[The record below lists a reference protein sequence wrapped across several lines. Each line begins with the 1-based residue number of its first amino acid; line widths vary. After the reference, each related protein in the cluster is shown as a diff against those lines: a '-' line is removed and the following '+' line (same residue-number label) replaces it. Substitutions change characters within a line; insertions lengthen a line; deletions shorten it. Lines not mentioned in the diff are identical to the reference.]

1 MHGIDAD
8 FILNQF
14 QRDLTSEF
22 ILLHCD
28 SQMKLWHCQCN
39 VPVCLSPSATALPGA
54 ALVCA
59 LRILFSGSRRELL
72 HCFPADLSFGQISVV
87 LFSSSTHGLWS
98 GCVTGLHLVVGYR
111 SQRSNSNFSSYQL
124 FFSLI
129 NPRFLEANVHI
140 LYFCKRLKQ
149 CLSLGVSVLLTL
161 WS

>member
-8 FILNQF
+8 FFLNQF

-59 LRILFSGSRRELL
+59 LRILFRGSLRELL
-72 HCFPADLSFGQISVV
+72 HCFPADLRFGQISVV
-87 LFSSSTHGLWS
+87 LFQQKHSWILVWV
-98 GCVTGLHLVVGYR
+98 CYWAVTGYR
-111 SQRSNSNFSSYQL
+111 SQRSNSNFSSYLL
-124 FFSLI
+124 FFSLT

-149 CLSLGVSVLLTL
+149 CLSLGVSVLLAL
-161 WS
+161 